1 MTSPKPHYLLFCD
14 GNVSANGESAGLQR
28 GRWRFV
34 LEDLVSGVRVE
45 ATDQENACAP
55 DRSALVAVLR
65 GLEALEQP
73 SRVTL
78 VTTSRYVTRGLQYGL
93 SEWRENDYSWE
104 HFGAVQP
111 IRNADI
117 WKRIDRALA
126 YHQVQCRWMAQ
137 EAATEPLDD
146 SFSASQA
153 PRPSEKQAGQA
164 AQAANPSKLASV
176 EAGKS
181 TNLQNT
187 SRRSRT
193 VGSTQTTASTTKH
206 QRVYVDTPLS
216 SVSLPAPISPSI
228 SIENRVALLLEKE
241 IPTMDFDGSNQNK
254 TKFRKSHPVFFQCD
268 FLRLHS
274 FLHLLMRPVR
284 LARRGPVCLCNHVW
298 DAILAIDEW
307 LESFLRCL
315 FLLDPS
321 KRASRRLLEDACR
334 QPSLTRKPY
343 HSV

>member
-1 MTSPKPHYLLFCD
+1 MTAPKPHYLLFCD
-14 GNVSANGESAGLQR
+14 GNVSANSENAGSQR

-34 LEDLVSGVRVE
+34 LEDLVSGEKIE
-45 ATDQENACAP
+45 ATDQEIACAP

-93 SEWRENDYSWE
+93 SEWRDNDYSWE

-137 EAATEPLDD
+137 EGTTE
-146 SFSASQA
+146 SQDE
-153 PRPSEKQAGQA
+153 PSENKVAQSPA
-164 AQAANPSKLASV
+164 ASSAACVETLKSSSV
-176 EAGKS
+176 QTAH
-181 TNLQNT
+181 
-187 SRRSRT
+187 RRSRT
-193 VGSTQTTASTTKH
+193 VDGTRTNVSMNKV
-206 QRVYVDTPLS
+206 QRVYVDTPAPSGSPNDCQPVLSCPSDFIANQGHLPLKPTTGSLVFDGNRLENRKSRQRLPMFFQS
-216 SVSLPAPISPSI
+216 SVSRLVGFVNRLLSPFWF
-228 SIENRVALLLEKE
+228 V
-241 IPTMDFDGSNQNK
+241 
-254 TKFRKSHPVFFQCD
+254 C
-268 FLRLHS
+268 
-274 FLHLLMRPVR
+274 
-284 LARRGPVCLCNHVW
+284 RGPVWLCRHFW

-321 KRASRRLLEDACR
+321 KRPTRR
-334 QPSLTRKPY
+334 
-343 HSV
+343 

>member
-14 GNVSANGESAGLQR
+14 GNVSANGESVGLQR

-93 SEWRENDYSWE
+93 SEWRDNDYSWE
-104 HFGAVQP
+104 HFGAIQP

-126 YHQVQCRWMAQ
+126 FHQVQCRWMAQ
-137 EAATEPLDD
+137 EVATESNDESLSPML
-146 SFSASQA
+146 A
-153 PRPSEKQAGQA
+153 PQPSENQAVQA
-164 AQAANPSKLASV
+164 ASRAKIARL
-176 EAGKS
+176 EAGNS

-187 SRRSRT
+187 NRRSPT
-193 VGSTQTTASTTKH
+193 VGSTRTNASTTMH
-206 QRVYVDTPLS
+206 QRVFVDTPLS
-216 SVSLPAPISPSI
+216 NVSLPALRSPSI
-228 SIENRVALLLEKE
+228 SIENRKALLLEKE
-241 IPTMDFDGSNQNK
+241 MPTMNFQGRSQNK
-254 TKFRKSHPVFFQCD
+254 TKFRRSLPLIFQSD
-268 FLRLHS
+268 FLRFHS
-274 FLHLLMRPVR
+274 ILHLLMLPVR
-284 LARRGPVCLCNHVW
+284 LVRRGPVCLCSHLW

-321 KRASRRLLEDACR
+321 KRASQR
-334 QPSLTRKPY
+334 
-343 HSV
+343 

>member
-1 MTSPKPHYLLFCD
+1 MTCPKPHYLLFCD
-14 GNVSANGESAGLQR
+14 GNVSTNGENTGSQR

-34 LEDLVSGVRVE
+34 LENLLSGERIE
-45 ATDQENACAP
+45 ANDQEVACAP

-93 SEWRENDYSWE
+93 TEWRDNDYSWE

-137 EAATEPLDD
+137 EAAAETQHE
-146 SFSASQA
+146 S
-153 PRPSEKQAGQA
+153 PSPKHGEDRRATPGDKTFDVTCVDTIIEEGSGRCATLTP
-164 AQAANPSKLASV
+164 PSK
-176 EAGKS
+176 
-181 TNLQNT
+181 TH
-187 SRRSRT
+187 RRSRT
-193 VGSTQTTASTTKH
+193 VESTRSNVAKSNY
-206 QRVYVDTPLS
+206 QRIFVDTPLS
-216 SVSLPAPISPSI
+216 TFSQV
-228 SIENRVALLLEKE
+228 IENQYQPKEKSEKRRLSFVQIFLLP
-241 IPTMDFDGSNQNK
+241 I
-254 TKFRKSHPVFFQCD
+254 H
-268 FLRLHS
+268 
-274 FLHLLMRPVR
+274 
-284 LARRGPVCLCNHVW
+284 LARRGIHWLCCPFW

-315 FLLDPS
+315 LLLDPS
-321 KRASRRLLEDACR
+321 KKPTRR
-334 QPSLTRKPY
+334 
-343 HSV
+343 

>member
-1 MTSPKPHYLLFCD
+1 MTAGKPHYLLFCD
-14 GNVSANGESAGLQR
+14 GNVSANGESAGSQR

-34 LEDLVSGVRVE
+34 LEDLVSGERIE
-45 ATDQENACAP
+45 ATDQEIGCAP

-93 SEWRENDYSWE
+93 TEWRDNDYSWE

-137 EAATEPLDD
+137 EGGAEPNDETPSSKNEIRSNNTQFTPSPPEVAVACAMD
-146 SFSASQA
+146 EENPASLSNH
-153 PRPSEKQAGQA
+153 RS
-164 AQAANPSKLASV
+164 
-176 EAGKS
+176 
-181 TNLQNT
+181 
-187 SRRSRT
+187 SRT
-193 VGSTQTTASTTKH
+193 AGTARVGVSTSKY
-206 QRVYVDTPLS
+206 QRVYVDTPS
-216 SVSLPAPISPSI
+216 QPPAIQSVNESAIVQQKSDIASARLQTSCLPKPISPTRCRGI
-228 SIENRVALLLEKE
+228 SKNPINLLKKL
-241 IPTMDFDGSNQNK
+241 SN
-254 TKFRKSHPVFFQCD
+254 
-268 FLRLHS
+268 
-274 FLHLLMRPVR
+274 LLSWPVR
-284 LARRGPVCLCNHVW
+284 YVSRGPLWLCSHLW

-315 FLLDPS
+315 LLLEPS
-321 KRASRRLLEDACR
+321 KRTKRR
-334 QPSLTRKPY
+334 
-343 HSV
+343 

>member
-137 EAATEPLDD
+137 ETATEQRDD
-146 SFSASQA
+146 SFSPSQA
-153 PRPSEKQAGQA
+153 PSSSEKQAGQA
-164 AQAANPSKLASV
+164 SQAANPSKLASV

-181 TNLQNT
+181 TNRQNT

-206 QRVYVDTPLS
+206 QRVYIDTPLS
-216 SVSLPAPISPSI
+216 
-228 SIENRVALLLEKE
+228 
-241 IPTMDFDGSNQNK
+241 MDFDGSNQNK
-254 TKFRKSHPVFFQCD
+254 TKFRKSHPVIFQCD
-268 FLRLHS
+268 FLRLNS
-274 FLHLLMRPVR
+274 FFHQLMLPVR
-284 LARRGPVCLCNHVW
+284 LARRGPVCLCSNVW
-298 DAILAIDEW
+298 DAILAIDDW

-321 KRASRRLLEDACR
+321 NRASRRLLEDACR
-334 QPSLTRKPY
+334 QPSLTRKPH